1 MNHGAVEDDDEA
13 TVTSDSPPR
22 HRSQKGS
29 GDITNLNAR
38 YRTNVSYGD
47 EYSSLRFDLILE
59 MGAWHNLSS
68 ACRVSITL

>member
-47 EYSSLRFDLILE
+47 EYSSLRFADSGDGS
-59 MGAWHNLSS
+59 MAQSKLS
-68 ACRVSITL
+68 L